1 MPKIEEYPYEFGRNI
16 LLTDSGFLYFDS
28 MVTNGLMKVVIDGDK
43 YLLNVTF
50 INDIKY
56 IGNEYVFILGYD
68 PGDGVWRIFLLN
80 LGIKEI
86 VGYEE
91 LRYSSVSLAGYTPN
105 SVYLF
110 ASNVNDTYEAALIEY
125 DVKSGGLLE
134 LSNYRDFYVS
144 WAYGADDVLLVLGG
158 YEAEGEEGSPR
169 YSLIVYVDGD
179 LWRELDVLSPV
190 VLKEKI
196 FDDRL
201 YLLIPETLESET
213 DLSGLSFQV
222 VEIIFKKM

>member
-1 MPKIEEYPYEFGRNI
+1 M
-16 LLTDSGFLYFDS
+16 
-28 MVTNGLMKVVIDGDK
+28 
-43 YLLNVTF
+43 
-50 INDIKY
+50 
-56 IGNEYVFILGYD
+56 
-68 PGDGVWRIFLLN
+68 
-80 LGIKEI
+80 
-86 VGYEE
+86 GYEE